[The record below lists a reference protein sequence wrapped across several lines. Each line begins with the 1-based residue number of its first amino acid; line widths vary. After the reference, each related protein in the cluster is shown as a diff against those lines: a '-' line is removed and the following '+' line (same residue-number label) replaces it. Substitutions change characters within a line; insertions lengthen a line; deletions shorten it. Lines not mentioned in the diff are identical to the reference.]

1 MENQE
6 LVYLI
11 SSIVGVVLTF
21 VLGYLKDNPK
31 YRQAKKGLSA
41 ISKAME
47 DDKISQAEVKE
58 IIDILV
64 KPGTDKEAHG
74 KINKIK

>member
-1 MENQE
+1 MENQD

-11 SSIVGVVLTF
+11 SSFVGLALTF
-21 VLGYLKDNPK
+21 LLGYLKDNPK
-31 YRQAKKGLSA
+31 YKKAKNGLSA

-58 IIDILV
+58 IIDILT
-64 KPGTDKEAHG
+64 KPGTDKEAHE